1 MIKFLTNRTQ
11 VGRVAGPTGR
21 TTPRG
26 RRYAARVAVLALGA
40 TALAPIVGLAPAFA
54 ATGGQYLSQA
64 TDPHGNVWLAG
75 TTDGTTTGPMDPGTD
90 PAAASYG
97 HVWTTDV
104 PSGFCRILPSVTDP
118 ATGAVTAAV
127 LDRNTPGGCIIA
139 GGKAGTPTLDPR
151 RNADGTFY
159 VYTPDW
165 AVKSLGVYRMTYNP
179 GSQLMTKVELM
190 APNRYPTDNKPFGTA
205 LGPQDHQ
212 LYVSNDLN
220 GNIARI
226 SGDNGPISTQ
236 TVETSFA
243 KSSDGT
249 RVRAITFVC
258 WSNLAVLNGGA
269 GAARAAGQPGCSAAD
284 PAPDLVLAQKNSL
297 TVVLNA
303 ETCTGTVAGCVT
315 TRASVVPVPG
325 AAPTP
330 GPKVLTPMGLRTD
343 PANPTVFYISDSPGT
358 VSHIHRY
365 HNNTDVQD
373 SYANFGVLDDG
384 SLSQISFAFSVGF
397 DPQHAMFVG
406 DDPSA
411 GASAFNGRYFRVG
424 PNAPADVTGAPGV
437 PANDPSLPAQV
448 PAALYGGV
456 FGATTPPA
464 GYNAPSL
471 PSDGVWMGSHLWLP
485 DTATGLCRMDIPTG
499 GTLALDNTSTCKIG
513 ATAAGM
519 TKAEQSAFDATKN
532 LLYVADGSSRS
543 VGVVRFHFDPVTE
556 TLNTPEVIASGL
568 VGSGV
573 GLDGQR
579 ADAVALDPLTDSLYV
594 GFRTRAIGATTQIAR
609 VLNASAISTA
619 TQNVEFVAHTTR
631 DVPSFGM
638 GIIVNPAAGGAP
650 ADADLYIADN
660 KGVDLL
666 TNVATCAPGA
676 CTSLLALN
684 TRGPKG
690 FATDGKDKIYLA
702 SPPAPGTGSSTTNVN
717 VWTISTGAVNTYASS
732 GVNPDGTQSP
742 FAFVFSLA
750 LDPAGNLYVGDNPS
764 ALAPPNGL
772 GRVWKAGTPVAGPA
786 QPSITGKVANPTN
799 HNNSSPA
806 LATTFTFASANANL
820 FRCSLVTTGAPDAY
834 TACSSPFSPPATT
847 ILADGSWTLK
857 VQSLDATGATSTSAV
872 YTFTVDTVA
881 PVITS
886 SAAPTSPTKV
896 NTPSFTFASSKPS
909 TTFACSLST
918 GADAFG
924 PCGSPQTYPAQPDGS
939 YTFKVKGTDLAGNT
953 SAVATSA
960 LVIDTVA
967 PVVTANPAGGAYAAT
982 QSVTLS
988 ANEPASLFFT
998 TDGTTP
1004 TAASTAYTG
1013 PISINTS
1020 TVLTYLATD
1029 PAGNTSTASQ
1039 TYTIGSVSLDS
1050 KPSSPTANSALP
1062 FAFSAP
1068 GVTGPSFSC
1077 ALTQAPAAPVFT
1089 PCTSPKSYPGTADG
1103 SYTFTVQGSNPA
1115 GASIGSATTSLVLDA
1130 TAPTLTSNPPN
1141 PSTSATETF
1150 AFAKAQTAGWTFQCS
1165 FVLATAADAFSACTS
1180 PDSHPATADGTYS
1193 YKLKAIGADGVATA
1207 TLPYAFSVTAGAA
1220 VPNPPTALA
1229 ASLVTP
1235 SGPVTTSS
1243 VPVTLNWAAGSANSV
1258 GYELQQSL
1266 NGGSFLDLPGG
1277 SCLLATPCTVTTA
1290 TVKDTPSATNQSTVT
1305 SYRYQVRAQNSA
1317 GAWGAY
1323 SAVAGFSLP
1332 VTDNNGGFSFNGS
1345 WSGVNLTGAFNGSV
1359 QQSST
1364 TGAFAS
1370 NSNPLFGTTVAWVST
1385 TGPDRG
1391 MASVTVDGGASQVV
1405 DLYSPTQQT
1414 AQIVW
1419 TAAGL
1424 GNANGHTIKV
1434 AVLSTRNAASTGNK
1448 VDIDAYLGLK

>member
-1 MIKFLTNRTQ
+1 MTKILTKWMP
-11 VGRVAGPTGR
+11 VGQPSRPGPASAT
-21 TTPRG
+21 
-26 RRYAARVAVLALGA
+26 RRHRHAARLAVLALGV
-40 TALAPIVGLAPAFA
+40 TALAPIVSGTPAFA

-90 PAAASYG
+90 PAATGYG

-104 PSGFCRILPSVTDP
+104 PSGFCRILPGVTDP
-118 ATGAVTAAV
+118 TTGAVTAPA
-127 LDRNTPGGCIIA
+127 LDRSTVGGCIVA

-151 RNADGTFY
+151 RNANGTFY

-165 AVKSLGVYRMTYNP
+165 AVKSAGVYRMTYDP
-179 GSQLMTKVELM
+179 GSQTMTKVELM
-190 APNRYPTDNKPFGTA
+190 APNRYPSDNKPFGTA

-220 GNIARI
+220 GSIARI
-226 SGDNGPISTQ
+226 SGDNGPISAQ
-236 TVETSFA
+236 TVETNVA

-269 GAARAAGQPGCSAAD
+269 GAARTPGQPGCTAAD

-303 ETCTGTVAGCVT
+303 ETCTATAAGCLS

-365 HNNTDVQD
+365 NINTDVQD
-373 SYANFGVLDDG
+373 SYANFGVLNDG
-384 SLSQISFAFSVGF
+384 SLSQFAFAFSVGF
-397 DPQHAMFVG
+397 DPQHAMYVG

-437 PANDPSLPAQV
+437 PANDPSLPPQV

-456 FGATTPPA
+456 FGASTPPV
-464 GYNAPSL
+464 GYSAPTL
-471 PSDGVWMGSHLWLP
+471 PGNGVWMGSHLWLP
-485 DTATGLCRMDIPTG
+485 DTAAGMCRMDVPAG
-499 GTLALDNTSTCKIG
+499 ATLAFDNTSTCKIA

-519 TKAEQSAFDATKN
+519 AKPEQSAFDASRN
-532 LLYVADGSSRS
+532 LLYVADGGSKS

-568 VGSGV
+568 VGSGL

-579 ADAVALDPLTDSLYV
+579 ADAVALDPLTDALYV
-594 GFRTRAIGATTQIAR
+594 GFRTRKIGASTQIAR
-609 VLNASAISTA
+609 VPAASGAAA
-619 TQNVEFVAHTTR
+619 TQNVEFVAATTR
-631 DVPSFGM
+631 DVPVFGL
-638 GIIVNPAAGGAP
+638 GVIVNPPAGGAP
-650 ADADLYIADN
+650 ATSDLYIGDN

-684 TRGPKG
+684 IRGPKG

-702 SPPAPGTGSSTTNVN
+702 SPPPPGVGGSTTNVD
-717 VWTISTGAVNTYASS
+717 VWSVSTGLVSTYASS
-732 GVNPDGTQSP
+732 GVNPDATQSP
-742 FAFVFSLA
+742 FAFAFSLT

-772 GRVWKAGTPVAGPA
+772 GRVWKAGAAVAGPA
-786 QPSITGKVANPTN
+786 QPSITGKVGNPTN

-806 LATTFTFASANANL
+806 LATTFTFASANSTL
-820 FRCSLVTTGAPDAY
+820 FRCSLTSTVAPDAY
-834 TACSSPFSPPATT
+834 TACSSPFSPPVTT
-847 ILADGSWTLK
+847 VLADGNWTFK
-857 VQSLDATGATSTSAV
+857 VESLDATGAISIPAV
-872 YTFTVDTVA
+872 YSFSVDTVA
-881 PVITS
+881 PVLTI
-886 SAAPTSPTKV
+886 SAAPTSPTKA
-896 NTPSFTFASSKPS
+896 NTPSFTFASSKAG

-918 GADAFG
+918 GLDAFG
-924 PCGSPQTYPAQPDGS
+924 PCGSPQTYPAQADGS
-939 YTFKVKGTDLAGNT
+939 YTFKVQGTDLAGNT
-953 SAVATSA
+953 GAVASGP

-967 PVVTANPAGGAYAAT
+967 PVVTASPAGGAYASQ
-982 QSVTLS
+982 QSVSLTT
-988 ANEPASLFFT
+988 NEPASIVYT
-998 TDGTTP
+998 TDGSTP

-1013 PISINTS
+1013 PITIAGS

-1029 PAGNTSTASQ
+1029 PAGNAATASQ

-1050 KPSSPTANSALP
+1050 KPSSPTANSNLP
-1062 FAFSAP
+1062 LAFSAL
-1068 GVTGPSFSC
+1068 GVTGPSFTC
-1077 ALTQAPAAPVFT
+1077 ALTQAPAVPIFT
-1089 PCTSPKSYPGTADG
+1089 PCTSPTTYPGTANG
-1103 SYTFTVQGSNPA
+1103 SYTFTVRGTDSTGA
-1115 GASIGSATTSLVLDA
+1115 GVGSATTQVVLDA
-1130 TAPTLTSNPPN
+1130 SAPKLTSNPPN
-1141 PSTSATETF
+1141 PANSSTETF
-1150 AFAKAQTAGWTFQCS
+1150 AFTKAQAAGWTFQCS
-1165 FVLATAADAFSACTS
+1165 FVPSAAADAYGACTS
-1180 PDSHPATADGTYS
+1180 PDSHANTADGTYS
-1193 YKLKAIGADGVATA
+1193 YKVKALDADGFATA
-1207 TLPYAFSVTAGAA
+1207 IQPYTFAVTAGAA
-1220 VPNPPTALA
+1220 APSPPTGLA

-1235 SGPVTTSS
+1235 SGPITTTA
-1243 VPVTLNWAAGSANSV
+1243 VPVTLNWTSGSANSV

-1266 NGGSFLDLPGG
+1266 NGGTFLDLPGG
-1277 SCLLATPCTVTTA
+1277 SCLAATPCTVTTT
-1290 TVKDTPSATNQSTVT
+1290 TVTDRPSATNQSTVT
-1305 SYRYQVRAQNSA
+1305 GYRYQVRAQNSA
-1317 GAWGAY
+1317 GAWGPY

-1332 VTDNNGGFSFNGS
+1332 VTDNSAGFSFNGG
-1345 WSGVNLTGAFNGSV
+1345 WSGVNLAGAFNGSV
-1359 QQSST
+1359 QQSAT
-1364 TGAFAS
+1364 TGAFAT
-1370 NSNPLFGTTVAWVST
+1370 NSSPLFGTTVGWVST

-1391 MASVTVDGGASQVV
+1391 MASVSIDGGAPQVI
-1405 DLYSPTQQT
+1405 DLYSPSQQT
-1414 AQIVW
+1414 AQVVW
-1419 TAAGL
+1419 TATGL
-1424 GNANGHTIKV
+1424 GSANGHTIRV
-1434 AVLSTRNAASTGNK
+1434 SVLSTRNAASTGNK